1 MNAQSIALVSVILFV
16 VVFWLLKIFFDKRI
30 SAGQALF
37 WLAVLT
43 GAEVLVLF
51 PSMVDRL
58 SGVWGNLV
66 PVSWITFVAM
76 VLLIFYLLYLTV
88 QVNKYTKLVDLARN
102 ISHLERRLR
111 EAEARYDEL
120 RGRPG
125 AMTSISTR

>member
-1 MNAQSIALVSVILFV
+1 MNAQSIALVSAILFV
-16 VVFWLLKIFFDKRI
+16 VIFWLLKIFFDKKI

-37 WLAVLT
+37 WLAMLT

-58 SGVWGNLV
+58 SGLWGNLV

-76 VLLIFYLLYLTV
+76 VLLIFYLLYLTI
-88 QVNKYTKLVDLARN
+88 QVNKYTKLVELARS

-111 EAEARYDEL
+111 EAEARNDEL
-120 RGRPG
+120 GRRP
-125 AMTSISTR
+125 AEPE